1 MGIDERKQ
9 EEGKKKEKTLSTKR
23 TTKKTIKKKRKFLDL
38 KVSINNYFQTLIIVI
53 CRFDQ
58 IEFI

>member
-23 TTKKTIKKKRKFLDL
+23 TTKKTTKKKRKFLDL